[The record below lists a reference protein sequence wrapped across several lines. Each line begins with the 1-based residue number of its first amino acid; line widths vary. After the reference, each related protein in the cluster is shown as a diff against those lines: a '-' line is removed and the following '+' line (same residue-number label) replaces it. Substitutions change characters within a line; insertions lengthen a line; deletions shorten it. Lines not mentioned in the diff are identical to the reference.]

1 MDKII
6 EGVTAHTKWALF
18 EFNSE
23 EDLVLLTADGRL
35 FLIDIVL
42 GQVKEKTEFEEFSQ
56 NPHENS
62 MIEGAKLDQLHNT
75 LVFRTR
81 GNKFY
86 SVPNICAEY
95 IKNV

>member
-1 MDKII
+1 MVLIGNGAQLDKII

-35 FLIDIVL
+35 ILVDIVL
-42 GQVKEKTEFEEFSQ
+42 GQVKEKTEFEDFSQ

-62 MIEGAKLDQLHNT
+62 MIDDAKLD
-75 LVFRTR
+75 
-81 GNKFY
+81 
-86 SVPNICAEY
+86 
-95 IKNV
+95 